1 MSSPERVSSGPFAR
15 LSRWGLA
22 LSPLLGLSACER
34 DAGPQSAPPPS
45 TAVTEAAPSAAVA
58 PPEPSAP
65 PSAALSGE
73 AAPGAEP
80 SPEPARAALFDP
92 GQATER
98 RIQALRELPV
108 LVPHEESLR
117 AQLGE
122 LGPGQPFLV
131 EDTALPEGRRAYLVS
146 ATKGDAG
153 PRLLVL
159 DEAGRF
165 LWEKDYPFRG
175 VTPHLRHLALSAGP
189 SGEVAVH
196 WHDAT
201 GWVATRMWNADGTI
215 LVDYSVLEL
224 DACDALS
231 ALLWPEVGT
240 LVVASHLGTARAQVI
255 SPRGKKLWGPNG
267 IDVSSHHGLP
277 SPVTLVLD
285 TPDTVVLLRP
295 GLATGGGKRSPNRL
309 LASRYDAA
317 GQPLW
322 EAPVDVALA
331 PQGEARVSASRLALG
346 VVGIELGGRYLTLTS
361 SGVVGRG
368 AVPLAAP

>member
-1 MSSPERVSSGPFAR
+1 MSGKAPRWA
-15 LSRWGLA
+15 RWGWA
-22 LSPLLGLSACER
+22 LLPLLACER
-34 DAGPQSAPPPS
+34 DGAAPPLSSSVPVAPPAPS
-45 TAVTEAAPSAAVA
+45 ATAAEPAASAGEPVALPAEAAPPEA
-58 PPEPSAP
+58 PPTPSAP
-65 PSAALSGE
+65 NAA
-73 AAPGAEP
+73 
-80 SPEPARAALFDP
+80 FDP

-117 AQLGE
+117 VQLGE
-122 LGPGQPFLV
+122 LGAGHPFLV
-131 EDTALPEGRRAYLVS
+131 EDTSLPEGRRAYLVS
-146 ATKGDAG
+146 ATRGDAG

-159 DEAGRF
+159 DGSGRF
-165 LWEKDYPFRG
+165 LWEKDSPFRG

-201 GWVATRMWNADGTI
+201 GWVATRMWNPDGAI
-215 LVDYSVLEL
+215 LVDYSVLQLE
-224 DACDALS
+224 ACDAFS

-267 IDVSSHHGLP
+267 IDVSSGHTLP
-277 SPVTLVLD
+277 SPVALVLD

-309 LASRYDAA
+309 LASRYDAS

-331 PQGEARVSASRLALG
+331 PPGEARVSASRLALG
-346 VVGIELGGRYLTLTS
+346 VVGIEVGSRYLTLTS

-368 AVPLAAP
+368 AVPMPTP